1 MPRCRREVG
10 LRAQASTAGGW
21 AVAVKHLRVMP
32 RGRVMRS
39 FDETVR
45 DECDLCDGDQSQY
58 GNALSTPVSG
68 VAARTVRSGGT
79 VVQTHFGVLLRNSS
93 DGENVSVPTS

>member
-45 DECDLCDGDQSQY
+45 DECDGAPCVMVT
-58 GNALSTPVSG
+58 NHNMVM
-68 VAARTVRSGGT
+68 
-79 VVQTHFGVLLRNSS
+79 H
-93 DGENVSVPTS
+93 